1 MIAMHKKFF
10 ELLIK
15 SAVLTGFCSILL
27 INTSVWGGI
36 LKGKI
41 TDDQGDAMEGVM
53 VRVTDDVLGVSETV
67 YTNLKG
73 NYTLS
78 TRLNGTLKLRARS
91 PYFKDAKTTVEIAP
105 TGTSN
110 EDLVMFPMTSDIEIS
125 ESLPAAYHFGK
136 LPFESGSDKDFN
148 RYQFSRDCLS
158 CHQMGN
164 PFTRQPRTPEYWSV
178 TIERMHRMVGNFDAK
193 LRDRR
198 SVILSEGFD
207 GKPVS
212 VRPEFP
218 LDPALSHA
226 KVYEYMLDRA
236 FVPHDAISHP
246 TNGLIYTVDQALDHM
261 VVTDVVT
268 GQSSYVMQNDG
279 RAMEYRKGFTGGEQE
294 VVGEFS
300 PGSRH
305 GPHSLDLRVQD
316 GKYYVTNTSS
326 RSIGVFDPNTNTWE
340 PSHAIPKETGA
351 VYPHTIRVDK
361 KGYAWFTLAGSE
373 HVGRLDPDNG
383 KFDILEL
390 PDAESGGI
398 AGGTQP
404 YGIDINPVDDHMW
417 YGRLFADKIGHV
429 DPDSLEITEY
439 DSPVRGPRRMR
450 FDKDGILWVSG
461 FSEGQLARV
470 DVSDGFKTKV
480 YDMPEFA
487 PGYRPSP
494 YALGVHTQTQDIW
507 LNENMTD
514 RIYRFIPSEERFIVY
529 PVPLSGT
536 YSRDMTFTPDGQ
548 VCLSNNPI
556 PPPALEGSALE
567 IICIDPDYDPELEE
581 ADLVTAN

>member
-1 MIAMHKKFF
+1 MIATQQKVF
-10 ELLIK
+10 ETLIR
-15 SAVLTGFCSILL
+15 SAVFTGFCSVLL
-27 INTSVWGGI
+27 ISTSALGGI

-73 NYTLS
+73 DYVLS

-279 RAMEYRKGFTGGEQE
+279 RAMEYRKGFTGGKQE

-305 GPHSLDLRVQD
+305 GPHSLDLRIQD

-390 PDAESGGI
+390 PHAESGGI

-417 YGRLFADKIGHV
+417 YGRLFGDKIGHV

-470 DVSDGFKTKV
+470 DVNDGFKTKV

-514 RIYRFIPSEERFIVY
+514 RIYRFIPAEERFIVY

-567 IICIDPDYDPELEE
+567 IICIDPEYDPELEE

>member
-1 MIAMHKKFF
+1 
-10 ELLIK
+10 
-15 SAVLTGFCSILL
+15 
-27 INTSVWGGI
+27 
-36 LKGKI
+36 
-41 TDDQGDAMEGVM
+41 
-53 VRVTDDVLGVSETV
+53 
-67 YTNLKG
+67 
-73 NYTLS
+73 
-78 TRLNGTLKLRARS
+78 
-91 PYFKDAKTTVEIAP
+91 
-105 TGTSN
+105 
-110 EDLVMFPMTSDIEIS
+110 
-125 ESLPAAYHFGK
+125 
-136 LPFESGSDKDFN
+136 
-148 RYQFSRDCLS
+148 
-158 CHQMGN
+158 
-164 PFTRQPRTPEYWSV
+164 
-178 TIERMHRMVGNFDAK
+178 
-193 LRDRR
+193 
-198 SVILSEGFD
+198 
-207 GKPVS
+207 
-212 VRPEFP
+212 
-218 LDPALSHA
+218 
-226 KVYEYMLDRA
+226 MLDRA

-279 RAMEYRKGFTGGEQE
+279 RAMEYRKGFTGGKQE

-514 RIYRFIPSEERFIVY
+514 
-529 PVPLSGT
+529 LS
-536 YSRDMTFTPDGQ
+536 
-548 VCLSNNPI
+548 LI
-556 PPPALEGSALE
+556 H
-567 IICIDPDYDPELEE
+567 I
-581 ADLVTAN
+581 

>member
-1 MIAMHKKFF
+1 MHKINPTR
-10 ELLIK
+10 LLK
-15 SAVLTGFCSILL
+15 SVATVAFCSAIY
-27 INTSVWGGI
+27 ISSTAWGGI
-36 LKGKI
+36 LKGTI
-41 TDDQGDAMEGVM
+41 TDDQGDSMEGVM
-53 VRVTDDVLGVSETV
+53 VRVTDDILGISETV
-67 YTNLKG
+67 YTNPKG
-73 NYTLS
+73 QYVLS
-78 TRLNGTLKLRARS
+78 TRLNGTLKMRART

-110 EDLVMFPMTSDIEIS
+110 ENLVMFPMTSDLEIS

-136 LPFESGSDKDFN
+136 LAFESGSDKDFN

-261 VVTDVVT
+261 VVTDAVS
-268 GQSSYVMQNDG
+268 GQSIYVMQNDG
-279 RAMEYRKGFTGGEQE
+279 RAMEYRKGFTPAEQE
-294 VVGEFS
+294 VIGEFS

-305 GPHSLDLRVQD
+305 GPHSLDLRIQD

-326 RSIGVFDPNTNTWE
+326 RSIGVFDPNTNSWE

-361 KGYAWFTLAGSE
+361 KGYPWFTLAGSE
-373 HVGRLDPDNG
+373 HVGRLNPDNG
-383 KFDILEL
+383 AFDILQL
-390 PDAESGGI
+390 PDAVSGGI

-404 YGIDINPVDDHMW
+404 YGIDINPIDDHMW

-429 DPDSLEITEY
+429 DPATLEITEY
-439 DSPVRGPRRMR
+439 DSPVKGPRRMR

-461 FSEGQLARV
+461 FSEGQLARI
-470 DVSDGFKTKV
+470 DVSNGFKSKV

-494 YALGVHTQTQDIW
+494 YALGVHHQTQDIW

-514 RIYRFIPSEERFIVY
+514 RIYRFIPAEERFIVY

>member
-1 MIAMHKKFF
+1 MIATQKKVYEMF
-10 ELLIK
+10 IK

-27 INTSVWGGI
+27 INTSAWGGI
-36 LKGKI
+36 LKGTI

-136 LPFESGSDKDFN
+136 LPFESGGDKDFN

-268 GQSSYVMQNDG
+268 GQSSYVMQTDG
-279 RAMEYRKGFTGGEQE
+279 RGMEYRKGFTGVQQE

-305 GPHSLDLRVQD
+305 GPHSLDLRLQD

-373 HVGRLDPDNG
+373 HVGRLDPDKG
-383 KFDILEL
+383 KFDILDL
-390 PDAESGGI
+390 PHAESGGI

-404 YGIDINPVDDHMW
+404 YGIDINPIDDHMW

-439 DSPVRGPRRMR
+439 DSPVKGPRRMR
-450 FDKDGILWVSG
+450 FDKDGVLWVSG

-567 IICIDPDYDPELEE
+567 IICIDPEYDPEMEE

>member
-1 MIAMHKKFF
+1 
-10 ELLIK
+10 
-15 SAVLTGFCSILL
+15 
-27 INTSVWGGI
+27 
-36 LKGKI
+36 
-41 TDDQGDAMEGVM
+41 M
-53 VRVTDDVLGVSETV
+53 V
-67 YTNLKG
+67 
-73 NYTLS
+73 
-78 TRLNGTLKLRARS
+78 
-91 PYFKDAKTTVEIAP
+91 
-105 TGTSN
+105 
-110 EDLVMFPMTSDIEIS
+110 
-125 ESLPAAYHFGK
+125 
-136 LPFESGSDKDFN
+136 
-148 RYQFSRDCLS
+148 
-158 CHQMGN
+158 
-164 PFTRQPRTPEYWSV
+164 
-178 TIERMHRMVGNFDAK
+178 
-193 LRDRR
+193 
-198 SVILSEGFD
+198 
-207 GKPVS
+207 
-212 VRPEFP
+212 
-218 LDPALSHA
+218 
-226 KVYEYMLDRA
+226 
-236 FVPHDAISHP
+236 
-246 TNGLIYTVDQALDHM
+246 
-261 VVTDVVT
+261 
-268 GQSSYVMQNDG
+268 
-279 RAMEYRKGFTGGEQE
+279 
-294 VVGEFS
+294 
-300 PGSRH
+300 
-305 GPHSLDLRVQD
+305 
-316 GKYYVTNTSS
+316 
-326 RSIGVFDPNTNTWE
+326 
-340 PSHAIPKETGA
+340 
-351 VYPHTIRVDK
+351 
-361 KGYAWFTLAGSE
+361 TLAGSE